1 MHFTSTRRHCFCDL
15 RLARDKALECMLE
28 DDSSHVL
35 QVLQVDIASELS
47 GIRKDASSLAL
58 AVDAIMKARASDV
71 QGVLQKCEEASLGMT
86 RGGASDWKQGIK
98 DENDLAEVSAV
109 ASKTLEKVD
118 GASLGQQLEACC
130 QARISALCF
139 FRGKIYKAKPEVK

>member
-1 MHFTSTRRHCFCDL
+1 M
-15 RLARDKALECMLE
+15 ECMLE

-86 RGGASDWKQGIK
+86 RGAPLIGNK
-98 DENDLAEVSAV
+98 EL
-109 ASKTLEKVD
+109 KTRMTWLRLV
-118 GASLGQQLEACC
+118 
-130 QARISALCF
+130 R
-139 FRGKIYKAKPEVK
+139 